1 MVDKNSDYAR
11 RGSTPTALSIEEI
24 RSAFQGSV
32 IAPGDADYDAARSAF
47 YGGIDRHPA
56 VIIRPLT
63 TGEVSHV
70 VSLARETGMELSIRS
85 GGHSVVGY
93 GVSDGGIMLD
103 LSDMRDLQ
111 IDVEERIAWAEAG
124 LTAGEFTNA
133 AAAHG
138 LVTGFGDTG
147 SVGIG
152 GITLGGG
159 VGYLVRKYG
168 LTIDDLLAAEVVTAD
183 GQILFVDAENHPD
196 LFWAIRGGG
205 GNFGVVTR
213 FKFRLHEIGPVYGG
227 MLFLPATPETVASFM
242 ALAEA
247 APDELSAIANVM
259 GAPPMPFIPA
269 EHHGKLIIM
278 AMLVF
283 LGDAETGE
291 RVVAPFRSIAK
302 PIADMIKPMKYPE
315 IYPPEDPSYHPVGA
329 SRTMFVDSIDRDV
342 AEMIL
347 NRLQSSTAM
356 MKVSQLRVLG
366 GAMAR
371 IPADATAF
379 AHRSSKIM
387 VNLAGL
393 YQRPE
398 EKATHEA
405 WVSDFAAALEQSDH
419 GAYVN
424 FLGEE
429 GPDRIRAAYP
439 GSTWDRLVAV
449 KTRYDPTN
457 LFHLNQ
463 NIPPANGR

>member
-1 MVDKNSDYAR
+1 
-11 RGSTPTALSIEEI
+11 
-24 RSAFQGSV
+24 
-32 IAPGDADYDAARSAF
+32 
-47 YGGIDRHPA
+47 
-56 VIIRPLT
+56 
-63 TGEVSHV
+63 
-70 VSLARETGMELSIRS
+70 
-85 GGHSVVGY
+85 
-93 GVSDGGIMLD
+93 
-103 LSDMRDLQ
+103 
-111 IDVEERIAWAEAG
+111 
-124 LTAGEFTNA
+124 
-133 AAAHG
+133 
-138 LVTGFGDTG
+138 
-147 SVGIG
+147 
-152 GITLGGG
+152 
-159 VGYLVRKYG
+159 
-168 LTIDDLLAAEVVTAD
+168 
-183 GQILFVDAENHPD
+183 
-196 LFWAIRGGG
+196 
-205 GNFGVVTR
+205 
-213 FKFRLHEIGPVYGG
+213 
-227 MLFLPATPETVASFM
+227 
-242 ALAEA
+242 
-247 APDELSAIANVM
+247 M

-269 EHHGKLIIM
+269 EQHGKLIIM
-278 AMLVF
+278 AMLVY

-291 RVVAPFRSIAK
+291 RVVAPFRSIAR

-342 AEMIL
+342 AQMIL

-371 IPADATAF
+371 VPVDATAF

-405 WVSDFAAALEQSDH
+405 WVSDFATALEQRDH

-429 GPDRIRAAYP
+429 GPERIRAAYP